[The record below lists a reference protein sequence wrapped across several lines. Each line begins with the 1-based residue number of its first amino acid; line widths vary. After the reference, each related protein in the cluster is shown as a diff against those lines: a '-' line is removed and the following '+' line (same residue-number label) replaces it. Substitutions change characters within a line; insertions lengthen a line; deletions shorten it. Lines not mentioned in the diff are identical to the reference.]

1 MYLSL
6 STHPEIVHDRVRLG
20 RDDISVASLL
30 TRMADSKHMEQLPLQ
45 RGREA
50 SIGTAT
56 TKFKPPIS
64 ILFVCLG
71 NICRSPMAE
80 AVFRSLTSSNS
91 RVVNI
96 DSAGTGAYQEGDP
109 PDPRTMSTLKDNGIT
124 DFDHAARK
132 IQASDFSAFNYI
144 LAMDKDN
151 LYDLQRLKSRIAKS
165 TGTTDPE
172 TGKVMLFGDF
182 GGKKGEQVGDPYY
195 GARNGFAI
203 AYEQMVRF
211 SKGFIA
217 QALDK
222 VEHVHN
228 EPAYTLT

>member
-6 STHPEIVHDRVRLG
+6 STHPEIVHNRVRLG

-30 TRMADSKHMEQLPLQ
+30 ARMVDSKHMEQLPLQ
-45 RGREA
+45 RGGEA
-50 SIGTAT
+50 SNGTAT
-56 TKFKPPIS
+56 TNITPPIS

-80 AVFRSLTSSNS
+80 AVFRSLTSSDS

-96 DSAGTGAYQEGDP
+96 DSAGTGAYHEGDP

-211 SKGFIA
+211 SKGFIS
-217 QALDK
+217 QVLDK
-222 VEHVHN
+222 VEYVHN
-228 EPAYTLT
+228 EPAYTLR